1 MLNLLQNKSNESG
14 GLNMGL
20 LLGVEMGRMV
30 VQYVTIA
37 FMLWI
42 FIVVCYIS
50 WVKGH
55 CQFQGLLYIYIYI
68 S

>member
-20 LLGVEMGRMV
+20 LLGVEMGWMV
-30 VQYVTIA
+30 VQYVTSA

-42 FIVVCYIS
+42 FIVVCYIA
-50 WVKGH
+50 WVKGSIAN
-55 CQFQGLLYIYIYI
+55 FKVSYIYI

>member
-1 MLNLLQNKSNESG
+1 
-14 GLNMGL
+14 MGL